1 MTQVHATQHQ
11 LLAAGL
17 QEVHAVGQG
26 AMTLITIGPRAAAAI
41 AADAMGGDAEA
52 QHVLEMAAQL
62 LRQVEQR
69 DRATA
74 LPCILCCDP
83 LWRDEAPA
91 AVGILKP
98 YNVDMS
104 RTAVGLVYCRAC
116 ASHRPERELAHATV
130 AMLRHHMMPDLRV
143 FAPAAAGHA

>member
-1 MTQVHATQHQ
+1 VTQVHATQHQ

-74 LPCILCCDP
+74 MPCMLCDNA
-83 LWRDEAPA
+83 LWRDEGPA

-98 YNVDMS
+98 YGVDMS
-104 RTAVGLVYCRAC
+104 RTVVGMVYCASC
-116 ASHRPERELAHATV
+116 AAFRSERELGYATV
-130 AMLRHHMMPDLRV
+130 AKLRQHMLPDLRV
-143 FAPAAAGHA
+143 FDSMAAGHA